1 VNTGHPMALWKIGS
15 KSRHL
20 FFAQPIMIT
29 HITSPQFAGVKHA
42 NIAASTSLMGPEPR
56 AWPLALIWLRAKA
69 FSMRRILPTF
79 LLLVLGIN
87 TGWFVVYSGD
97 LGLRGLTSE
106 APREVS
112 RVFHDGGVLANA
124 GIALHMIAGAVLT
137 FGAPLQALPIV
148 RRRWPGLHR
157 RFGYVLF
164 VLAVATGLGGL
175 VYITL
180 NGTVGGWWM
189 SLWFTIY
196 GVAMIWAASNTVY
209 HAIAKDMRRHFAWAV
224 RLVIL
229 AVGSWIYR
237 MHYAIWYAATGG
249 VASNEAFTGLFDQ
262 IQVAAFFVP
271 YLLIAE
277 IIVRRREARRGPKRA

>member
-1 VNTGHPMALWKIGS
+1 
-15 KSRHL
+15 
-20 FFAQPIMIT
+20 
-29 HITSPQFAGVKHA
+29 
-42 NIAASTSLMGPEPR
+42 
-56 AWPLALIWLRAKA
+56 
-69 FSMRRILPTF
+69 MRRYLPTL
-79 LLLVLGIN
+79 LLLVLALN

-97 LGLRGLTSE
+97 LGLRGLITDS
-106 APREVS
+106 PGEVS
-112 RVFHDGGVLANA
+112 RVFQDDGILANA

-180 NGTVGGWWM
+180 NGTIGGWWM
-189 SLWFTIY
+189 SLWFAIY
-196 GVAMIWAASNTVY
+196 GAAMIWTAVNTVY
-209 HAIAKDMRRHFAWAV
+209 YALAKDMRRHFAWAV
-224 RLVIL
+224 RLVVL

-249 VASNEAFTGLFDQ
+249 IASNEAFTGLFDQ
-262 IQVAAFFVP
+262 VQVVAFFVP

-277 IIVRRREARRGPKRA
+277 SVLRWRSARRRPSSA